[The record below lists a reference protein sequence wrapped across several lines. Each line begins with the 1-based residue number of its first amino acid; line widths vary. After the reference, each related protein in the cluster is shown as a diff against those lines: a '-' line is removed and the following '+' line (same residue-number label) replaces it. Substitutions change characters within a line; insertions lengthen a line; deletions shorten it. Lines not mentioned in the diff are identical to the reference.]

1 MPHMAVNVNEVAVK
15 KQFGAK
21 LRQLRGN
28 KSLSQEEVALE
39 AGLDLT
45 TVNEIEM
52 GSRNPSLL
60 TITKVA
66 KALKVDLSDLFRV

>member
-1 MPHMAVNVNEVAVK
+1 MAIKVDERAVK

-21 LRQLRGN
+21 LRQLRQDR
-28 KSLSQEEVALE
+28 KLSQEGVALE

-45 TVNEIEM
+45 TINEIEM

-60 TITKVA
+60 TIAKIS
-66 KALKVDLSDLFRV
+66 KALGVKIKDVFSF

>member
-1 MPHMAVNVNEVAVK
+1 MPMMAIKVDERAVK

-21 LRQLRGN
+21 LRQLRQDR
-28 KSLSQEEVALE
+28 KLSQEGVALE

-45 TVNEIEM
+45 TINEIEM

-60 TITKVA
+60 TIAKIS
-66 KALKVDLSDLFRV
+66 KALGVKIKDVFSF

>member
-1 MPHMAVNVNEVAVK
+1 MMAIKVDERAVK

-21 LRQLRGN
+21 LRQLRQDR
-28 KSLSQEEVALE
+28 KLSQEGVALE

-45 TVNEIEM
+45 TINEIEM

-60 TITKVA
+60 TIAKIS
-66 KALKVDLSDLFRV
+66 KALGVKIKDVFSF